1 MLPFLYGVVTSSSS
15 ASSPSG
21 PWVAP
26 VLVCRLVVTLRA
38 QRVLQ
43 NQPFVHWAP
52 RSSQKKHSSSSPKKA
67 TCMLVGKHCRERA
80 EKICVYINEHKDSD
94 NIVPRFVRREPIRA
108 STLRL
113 TTLFKWPQMGQ
124 VWSCLRQVPASRK
137 AQYSQDDALL
147 MLKHKLMNPTALP
160 STTDQAIGLVAREV
174 SSSRC

>member
-26 VLVCRLVVTLRA
+26 ELVCRLVVTLRA

-94 NIVPRFVRREPIRA
+94 NIVPRFVRRRA
-108 STLRL
+108 DTGVDIEIDDTL
-113 TTLFKWPQMGQ
+113 QMAPDGSGM
-124 VWSCLRQVPASRK
+124 VMFTSG
-137 AQYSQDDALL
+137 
-147 MLKHKLMNPTALP
+147 TGLP
-160 STTDQAIGLVAREV
+160 KGGLILH
-174 SSSRC
+174 SHPPC